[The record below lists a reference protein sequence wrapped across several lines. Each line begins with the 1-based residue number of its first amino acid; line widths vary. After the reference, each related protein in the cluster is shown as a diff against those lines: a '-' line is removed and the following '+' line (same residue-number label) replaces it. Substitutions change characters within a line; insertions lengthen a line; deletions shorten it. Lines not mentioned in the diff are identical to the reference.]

1 MVGVLFPLPSR
12 WLGLALKNGLKLS
25 NEHIQQ
31 CVFGA
36 RTTLRSCDAGYFSFA
51 DIKGYHPMNSKK
63 RNSVNTYSIRGPIL
77 IGLISLLWGCADD
90 RPDGQI
96 YMMNGAGMTLPAAGV
111 ELALLP
117 GASRAD
123 FFYEPIKE
131 AYAYATADLNTTL
144 VPPCD
149 EAIEIIG
156 EFQQSLDQE
165 LQELQGSGTV
175 PETPEA
181 CFNMCTQRVDLEN
194 QREQDRE
201 ELNQTISRLNTEI
214 AAIKSDVKGLQAS
227 RSEKAGVVGKRL
239 EQLTSSRNRSLNARA
254 KGLLSEQIGKIKFNM
269 GGQLRGYDQGKKVPV
284 ILVNNTDYAILKKQY
299 GSRKLKTAGYY
310 QGKKIIETESMLPR
324 FNDRETLYDDLGFD
338 KGYLVAPG
346 GRVYIG
352 DESVSDPTG
361 LNLNSPSGRLLAKEN
376 GWTPND
382 AGYIL
387 PDEIRLVD
395 FPASLFV
402 IPDEKGR
409 REGSQIVYSPKPVD
423 FRSIA
428 ERQGLPEDAE
438 IARLTRQM
446 QNQSFPEDTQINEK
460 QNLIAGLEKQKKQ
473 ATNNFNNSAVA
484 NQINALGSSESA
496 CRLAR
501 DAFNSLNQGADALG
515 DLRND
520 LASCQ
525 SGSLEAATVFSA
537 IASLNSTYDT
547 YIELPDISSRYQTK
561 AGELIFSKLAQA
573 SETTIRTGMDGSFYL
588 DGSIDENN
596 TLLFAEWNTSF
607 GEAFWLQPLG
617 SLGEKKD
624 LSHVTAQ
631 NDSFEEYLEGVVRFG
646 ANVSSVEALR
656 LFTDFENN
664 PSMQALFESYRDS
677 ATEALNEIE
686 ERRSEQESSA
696 EPDAATQPP
705 LQCEA

>member
-1 MVGVLFPLPSR
+1 MK
-12 WLGLALKNGLKLS
+12 LKKRISGN
-25 NEHIQQ
+25 
-31 CVFGA
+31 
-36 RTTLRSCDAGYFSFA
+36 TFSFRA
-51 DIKGYHPMNSKK
+51 
-63 RNSVNTYSIRGPIL
+63 PIL

-123 FFYEPIKE
+123 FLYEPIKE

-144 VPPCD
+144 VTPCD

-156 EFQQSLDQE
+156 EFQQSLDEE

-181 CFNMCTQRVDLEN
+181 CFNVCAQRVDLEA

-201 ELNQTISRLNTEI
+201 KLSQTISRLNAEI

-227 RSEKAGVVGKRL
+227 RSEKSGVVGKRL
-239 EQLTSSRNRSLNARA
+239 EQLKNSRDRSLNERA
-254 KGLLSEQIGKIKFNM
+254 EGLLSETIAKIKFNIV
-269 GGQLRGYDQGKKVPV
+269 GSAKDSWENGKEVSV
-284 ILVNNTDYAILKKQY
+284 SLSNNTDYAILTAQY
-299 GSRKLKTAGYY
+299 SRQPRIAGYY
-310 QGKKIIETESMLPR
+310 RGKKINELKIKLPR
-324 FNDRETLYDDLGFD
+324 YGERVTTGDDLGFN
-338 KGYLVAPG
+338 KGYLIGPG
-346 GRVYIG
+346 QRALIG
-352 DESVSDPTG
+352 DDSISDIPG
-361 LNLNSPSGRLLAKEN
+361 LNLSSPSGRLLAKEN
-376 GWTPND
+376 GWTPNSR
-382 AGYIL
+382 GFIL

-395 FPASLFV
+395 FSASLLV

-409 REGSQIVYSPKPVD
+409 RVGSDIVYSPKPVN
-423 FRSIA
+423 FRSVA
-428 ERQGLPEDAE
+428 ARQGLPEDAE

-446 QNQSFPEDTQINEK
+446 QNQSFPEDTQISEK
-460 QNLIAGLEKQKKQ
+460 QNLIVGLEKQKKQ
-473 ATNNFNNSAVA
+473 ATNNFNNSALA
-484 NQINALGSSESA
+484 NQINLLSSSESA

-501 DAFNSLNQGADALG
+501 NTFNSLNQDAENLD
-515 DLRND
+515 DLRNN

-525 SGSLEAATVFSA
+525 SGNLEAATVFSA
-537 IASLNSTYDT
+537 IYSLNATYNTDV
-547 YIELPDISSRYQTK
+547 ELPDISSRYQAK

-588 DGSIDENN
+588 DGSVDENN
-596 TLLFAEWNTSF
+596 TLLFAQWNTSF
-607 GEAFWLQPLG
+607 GEAFWLEPLA
-617 SLGEKKD
+617 SLGGKKD

-631 NDSFEEYLEGVVRFG
+631 NGTLEAYLETVVPYA

-656 LFTDFENN
+656 RITNFESN
-664 PSMQALFESYRDS
+664 PSMQAQFESYRDS
-677 ATEALNEIE
+677 ATGALNDIE
-686 ERRSEQESSA
+686 ERRSEQESSV
-696 EPDAATQPP
+696 EPNAAAKPS